1 MGTIYQLNYVRQL
14 DMGGVQR
21 AAQRDLPHIG
31 PEYVAPRAPTVTP
44 CFVGK
49 YCTDKESMVRLTA
62 VPLHK
67 QKPKLQG
74 SVSLPYAKRKKRDR
88 FSFGATASGVV
99 PPRPTSAHAAAS
111 GPHASSRLSSSAST
125 PPAAAAAAADDALEH
140 RLLEARLATTN
151 LFKPRSYEEQEADR
165 LVQEASS
172 TAPKAGTSGR
182 KLYLLPPYATGLSN
196 ERKLRLLQKAHMT
209 EALTPTPTP
218 TLITNPRV
226 VPLALALTLTL
237 TRRT

>member
-21 AAQRDLPHIG
+21 AAQRDLPHVG
-31 PEYVAPRAPTVTP
+31 PDYVAPRTPTVTP
-44 CFVGK
+44 SFVGK
-49 YCTDKESMVRLTA
+49 YCTDKESMMRLTA

-99 PPRPTSAHAAAS
+99 LPRPTSANAAAS

-125 PPAAAAAAADDALEH
+125 PAAAAAAAAAADDALEH
-140 RLLEARLATTN
+140 KLLEARLATAT
-151 LFKPRSYEEQEADR
+151 LFRPRSYEDQ
-165 LVQEASS
+165 
-172 TAPKAGTSGR
+172 APRPTS
-182 KLYLLPPYATGLSN
+182 PWTIIAPW
-196 ERKLRLLQKAHMT
+196 
-209 EALTPTPTP
+209 P
-218 TLITNPRV
+218 
-226 VPLALALTLTL
+226 
-237 TRRT
+237 TRRAITGREAMIEL